1 MVNYSCEK
9 CGKEFTQKGH
19 YTKHVTKKNPCVFES
34 KIEEMIEKAVAK
46 KIDDITYNAST
57 IICSTNIINQQSSS
71 IVDSIITHKEIKY
84 IDLFCGLGAFHYAF
98 NSLQTED
105 IKYKCVFACDIDDN
119 VRKIYK
125 ENYGITPEGDIN
137 NINIE
142 NIPDFDILC
151 GGFPCFIAGTQT
163 LTNNGYKN
171 IEDVEL
177 TDKLLT
183 HTGKF
188 QNILNLQ
195 RKQYSGELFD
205 IKIKYH
211 PEIISSTEEHP
222 FYVCEKK
229 KKWDSLNRQYNIFF
243 TEPKWKKA
251 NELTMND
258 YFGMVIN
265 NNEIIPEFT
274 FEKTINQ
281 HKKEQIYI
289 KLDNLDYW
297 FVMGYLIGDGWIE
310 ETTKEDGQCMYKI
323 RFAINNKDEEEV
335 FERINRVI
343 PITDKNCDTGNK
355 CKKFGCSNFMLYNIL
370 KQFGKF
376 AYSKLIPE
384 WVQDAPK
391 EFIQEFING
400 YMKADGCINNNNIL
414 QITTVSS
421 NLAYGLQRLYLK
433 LGHIFTINKCIR
445 PKTTVIEGKTVNQRD
460 TYCIRGVLQKK
471 NIGSSFIK
479 KNYVWFAPFKIT
491 KKNTSEIPVYNFEV
505 ENDNSYIVKNTI
517 VHNCQPFSIAG
528 KKEGFEDKIKG
539 NLFYAILK
547 IIDIKTPNTIVLEN
561 VKNLLTINGG
571 ETFNIINEEL
581 QKRGYIVSFKI
592 IDSKYYNS
600 PQSRQRLFIIGSK
613 IKKYEFPLEP
623 SKTITP
629 VSSIIDYTETKYL
642 NYEDKYKLEKCKET
656 GTKNN
661 CKMLYKMI
669 HKISNNGGRQ
679 GERVYSIDSCGPTI
693 CASSGGPGA
702 KTGLYYI
709 DEKVR
714 RLNVNEGLK
723 MFGFDE
729 NYKWNTIV
737 KNEEMLFYLGNCIVV
752 NVVKVLLSNL

>member
-19 YTKHVTKKNPCVFES
+19 YTKHATKKNPCVFES

-57 IICSTNIINQQSSS
+57 IICSTNIINEQSSS

-105 IKYKCVFACDIDDN
+105 TKYKCVFACDIDDN

-151 GGFPCFIAGTQT
+151 GGFP
-163 LTNNGYKN
+163 
-171 IEDVEL
+171 
-177 TDKLLT
+177 
-183 HTGKF
+183 
-188 QNILNLQ
+188 
-195 RKQYSGELFD
+195 
-205 IKIKYH
+205 
-211 PEIISSTEEHP
+211 
-222 FYVCEKK
+222 
-229 KKWDSLNRQYNIFF
+229 
-243 TEPKWKKA
+243 
-251 NELTMND
+251 
-258 YFGMVIN
+258 
-265 NNEIIPEFT
+265 
-274 FEKTINQ
+274 
-281 HKKEQIYI
+281 
-289 KLDNLDYW
+289 
-297 FVMGYLIGDGWIE
+297 
-310 ETTKEDGQCMYKI
+310 
-323 RFAINNKDEEEV
+323 
-335 FERINRVI
+335 
-343 PITDKNCDTGNK
+343 
-355 CKKFGCSNFMLYNIL
+355 
-370 KQFGKF
+370 
-376 AYSKLIPE
+376 
-384 WVQDAPK
+384 
-391 EFIQEFING
+391 
-400 YMKADGCINNNNIL
+400 
-414 QITTVSS
+414 
-421 NLAYGLQRLYLK
+421 
-433 LGHIFTINKCIR
+433 
-445 PKTTVIEGKTVNQRD
+445 
-460 TYCIRGVLQKK
+460 
-471 NIGSSFIK
+471 
-479 KNYVWFAPFKIT
+479 
-491 KKNTSEIPVYNFEV
+491 
-505 ENDNSYIVKNTI
+505 
-517 VHNCQPFSIAG
+517 CQPFSIAG

-613 IKKYEFPLEP
+613 IKKYEFSLEP
-623 SKTITP
+623 SKTITH